1 MSESPTILYCHCAHS
16 QVVPD
21 ATKRPVL
28 EALARSGKAFEAVA
42 DLCELSARK
51 DPSLPRLL
59 GRPGTQIIACH
70 RRAVSWLMHAAGT
83 ELPKDTVVHNM
94 RESKPDDIVSKV
106 FNPALNVDT
115 PAAVGIDPAAEAAA
129 APAAPALVAPDTLLT
144 KAMP

>member
-28 EALARSGKAFEAVA
+28 EALARSGRPFEAVA
-42 DLCELSARK
+42 DLCELAARK

-70 RRAVSWLMHAAGT
+70 RRAVAWLMHAAGT

-94 RESKPDDIVSKV
+94 RETRPDEIVRKV
-106 FNPALNVDT
+106 CDPAGNGEAVPAVEAPST
-115 PAAVGIDPAAEAAA
+115 PAAS
-129 APAAPALVAPDTLLT
+129 APLA
-144 KAMP
+144 KATP